1 MKIKNFLAVVLM
13 LGLLASC
20 SIRLVDFTIISSK
33 NVGLDIDKSEVKR
46 VKPEKSYF
54 LGIGLNIKDA
64 MDIALEKAGPDYDLL
79 VDGVVR
85 YQSFPFITSIVVE
98 GLAVS
103 SSAMKNKLGEAG
115 FNNWLNGKSLTYDKQ
130 NETVSVEEKKAITP
144 PKSKH
149 HWALNLKV
157 NKHPCLLY

>member
-33 NVGLDIDKSEVKR
+33 NVGLDIDKSEGKR
-46 VKPEKSYF
+46 VKAEKSYL
-54 LGIGLNIKDA
+54 LGIGWNIKDA
-64 MDIALEKAGPDYDLL
+64 MDLALEKAGPDYDLL

-85 YQSFPFITSIVVE
+85 YQSFPFIASIVVE

-130 NETVSVEEKKAITP
+130 NETVSVEEKKAIP
-144 PKSKH
+144 P
-149 HWALNLKV
+149 LNQ
-157 NKHPCLLY
+157 NTIGH

>member
-20 SIRLVDFTIISSK
+20 SIRLVDFRIISSK
-33 NVGLDIDKSEVKR
+33 NVVLDIDKSGVKR
-46 VKPEKSYF
+46 WRPEKSYF

-64 MDIALEKAGPDYDLL
+64 MYIALEKAGPDYDLL

-144 PKSKH
+144 LNQNTIG
-149 HWALNLKV
+149 HWI
-157 NKHPCLLY
+157 